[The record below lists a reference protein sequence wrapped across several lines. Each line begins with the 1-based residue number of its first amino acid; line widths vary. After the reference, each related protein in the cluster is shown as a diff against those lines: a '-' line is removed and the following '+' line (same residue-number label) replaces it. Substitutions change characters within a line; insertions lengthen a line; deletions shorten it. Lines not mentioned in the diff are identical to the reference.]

1 MLIKIKVRVMLVL
14 CEVDVENGE
23 IIVEVIEKEFV
34 KQNVK
39 MCVIKILLSDFEISF
54 GNVFKMEGD
63 DKEDKMKGK
72 IFCVL
77 RVLLMVEVIL

>member
-54 GNVFKMEGD
+54 GNVFKTEGG
-63 DKEDKMKGK
+63 DKEDKM
-72 IFCVL
+72 
-77 RVLLMVEVIL
+77 

>member
-63 DKEDKMKGK
+63 DKEDKM
-72 IFCVL
+72 
-77 RVLLMVEVIL
+77 

>member
-34 KQNVK
+34 KYNVK

-63 DKEDKMKGK
+63 DKEDKM
-72 IFCVL
+72 
-77 RVLLMVEVIL
+77 

>member
-34 KQNVK
+34 KYNVK

-63 DKEDKMKGK
+63 DKEDK
-72 IFCVL
+72 V
-77 RVLLMVEVIL
+77 